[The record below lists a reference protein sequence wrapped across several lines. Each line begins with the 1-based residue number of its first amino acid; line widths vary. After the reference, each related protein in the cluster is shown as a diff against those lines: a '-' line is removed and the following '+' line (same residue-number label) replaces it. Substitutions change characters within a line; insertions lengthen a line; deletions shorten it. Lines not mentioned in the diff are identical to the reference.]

1 MNNSCLPEYIFSEA
15 NCRCLLTHKSAFCY
29 KQRKISS
36 PKVIFCLHFE
46 AGPLVSP
53 ATRLP
58 QPSRWPCSGLG
69 TVTRWHRHRGLRG
82 EQHSPKT
89 GGSFSPRFR
98 SPCVAGLPST
108 PPVPQPQQPRRSRGR
123 QPRPRLRLQRGRDV
137 SSAGGNAL
145 PRAAPTGTLPT
156 PPRAASPPTLRAR
169 GLIGCNGIRN
179 LIR

>member
-69 TVTRWHRHRGLRG
+69 TVTRWHHHRGLRG
-82 EQHSPKT
+82 EHHNPKT
-89 GGSFSPRFR
+89 GGLFFSPF
-98 SPCVAGLPST
+98 
-108 PPVPQPQQPRRSRGR
+108 PQSGAAINAA
-123 QPRPRLRLQRGRDV
+123 
-137 SSAGGNAL
+137 SSAAAAAPAFPGTAAPTSPPAAAGTGRVL
-145 PRAAPTGTLPT
+145 GRGERAAPRCADRHAADPAEGCEPT
-156 PPRAASPPTLRAR
+156 HPARAR
-169 GLIGCNGIRN
+169 RAG
-179 LIR
+179 